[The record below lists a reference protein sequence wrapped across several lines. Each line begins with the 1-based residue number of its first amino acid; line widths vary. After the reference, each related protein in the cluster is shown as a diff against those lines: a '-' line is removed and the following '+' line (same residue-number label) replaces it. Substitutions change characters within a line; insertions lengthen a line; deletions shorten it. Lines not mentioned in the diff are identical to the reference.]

1 MKDACLAKYPAIVK
15 DKDEK
20 ERDLLDLIRD
30 HYIDLSFLDIP
41 KEKDCDSNRTDKT
54 GQGLEAKQKVYD
66 EETGLKMGERL
77 SNAEVGIQEDADDAM
92 TLRGDDSED
101 MPDSSEKI
109 KLLKNDI

>member
-1 MKDACLAKYPAIVK
+1 MKDACLAEYPAIVK
-15 DKDEK
+15 HKEQKEK
-20 ERDLLDLIRD
+20 DLLDLIRD
-30 HYIDLSFLDIP
+30 HYIDLSFLGIS
-41 KEKDCDSNRTDKT
+41 KEKDCNSNRTDKT
-54 GQGLEAKQKVYD
+54 GQGLEAKQKVCD

-77 SNAEVGIQEDADDAM
+77 SKAEVVTQEDADDAM